1 MFHKAEFNFLKYD
14 NTSHWVKCEIK
25 RWLIIEIN
33 PTKIFL
39 MDDNP
44 LHSSVVIPK
53 EGSLFSLDIF
63 TVPNSNGRKGLC
75 VDFDHRLLVRKAL
88 ITQNK
93 RNPHQDE
100 ETLGGLRAEWCWLVV
115 GFLC

>member
-14 NTSHWVKCEIK
+14 NTSNWVKCEIK

-39 MDDNP
+39 VDGSP
-44 LHSSVVIPK
+44 LRSSVALPE
-53 EGSLFSLDIF
+53 EGSLFSLNSF
-63 TVPNSNGRKGLC
+63 TVHSSDGRKGLC
-75 VDFDHRLLVRKAL
+75 MDFDHRLLVMEAL

-93 RNPHQDE
+93 
-100 ETLGGLRAEWCWLVV
+100 
-115 GFLC
+115 